1 MILASFVRGEVRM
14 NIGASIVIK
23 GELTA
28 AEDVAIAGRVE
39 GRIRLEAGVL
49 TLAAGSQV
57 VGDIAAATVFVD
69 GHVHGNIAASERLDV
84 RAAAVIQGDL
94 TARALTV
101 ADGAQVTGRVEM
113 PAQQRGAPLKLAV
126 AV

>member
-1 MILASFVRGEVRM
+1 M

-49 TLAAGSQV
+49 TLAAGSHI
-57 VGDIAAATVFVD
+57 VGDIAAGTVLVD
-69 GHVHGNIAASERLDV
+69 GHIQGNLAASERLDV
-84 RAAAVIQGDL
+84 RATAVIQGDL
-94 TARALTV
+94 TARALAV

-113 PAQQRGAPLKLAV
+113 PAAQRAAPLKLAV